1 MVFRRLVSLGVVIG
15 AMSLVIA
22 ACGGGEKPSPTA
34 IPDSP
39 SPPPARPVPT
49 PETSTGAGNGDTG
62 NGATMEGRQIT
73 IVNMDPGGGGEY
85 EFQPAEVEVAV
96 GETVTFELIAKT
108 ELHSFTVDALD
119 IDQDIDGAAERD
131 AVALVTYTFESAGM
145 YDIVC
150 IYHEGSGMTGT
161 LTVR

>member
-1 MVFRRLVSLGVVIG
+1 MFRRLVSLGVVIG
-15 AMSLVIA
+15 AMSLAIA
-22 ACGGGEKPSPTA
+22 ACGGGETPSPTA
-34 IPDSP
+34 APDSP

-49 PETSTGAGNGDTG
+49 PEAAVGNGNGDTG

-85 EFQPAEVEVAV
+85 EFQPADVEAVV

-108 ELHSFTVDALD
+108 ELHSFTVDALG

-131 AVALVTYTFESAGM
+131 AVALVTYTFESAGT

>member
-1 MVFRRLVSLGVVIG
+1 MFRRLVSLGVVIG
-15 AMSLVIA
+15 AMSLAIA

-34 IPDSP
+34 IPESP

-49 PETSTGAGNGDTG
+49 PDTTVKDGNGEPG
-62 NGATMEGRQIT
+62 NGATGEGRQIT

-85 EFQPAEVEVAV
+85 EFQPAEVEVEV

-131 AVALVTYTFESAGM
+131 AVALVTYTFESAGT
-145 YDIVC
+145 YDLVC